1 MHGHRGEVNAG
12 CAASF
17 NTREGIRP
25 GESGRAGGV
34 DAFAKT
40 GVGGYKSGRD
50 AAAIKR
56 GVTRELNATVVFYDI
71 G

>member
-1 MHGHRGEVNAG
+1 M
-12 CAASF
+12 
-17 NTREGIRP
+17 
-25 GESGRAGGV
+25 